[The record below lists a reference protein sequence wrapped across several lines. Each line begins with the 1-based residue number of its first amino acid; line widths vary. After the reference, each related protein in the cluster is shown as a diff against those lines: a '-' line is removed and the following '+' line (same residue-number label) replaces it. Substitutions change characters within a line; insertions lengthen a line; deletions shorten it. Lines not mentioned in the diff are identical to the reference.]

1 MSINQLIER
10 IEELDAAA
18 TKGPWHRSRNWHI
31 IAEGHDWDRCWL
43 AKGITLDNYDPS
55 YDKRVAH
62 IMGPGQGNN
71 AAGDFDFIPA
81 ARTLLPACAKLLR
94 IMWGFAN
101 DGLPESM
108 LNRMHDEISDEL
120 SKVAISDETRAE

>member
-1 MSINQLIER
+1 MTINQLIER

-18 TKGPWHRSRNWHI
+18 TKGPWARVSHNLNAPNEPCTDSHI
-31 IAEGHDWDRCWL
+31 ASNGRGGTNQEWIERGN
-43 AKGITLDNYDPS
+43 INLDFS
-55 YDKRVAH
+55 A
-62 IMGPGQGNN
+62 
-71 AAGDFDFIPA
+71 A

-94 IMWGFAN
+94 IICGFAN

-120 SKVAISDETRAE
+120 SKLEAP